1 MIKGKG
7 NNMGMIE
14 DMAVVGQKKVNT
26 QGKNVRGTTQHKTNK
41 WMSAK
46 RYATSKLHW
55 HMPIDE

>member
-1 MIKGKG
+1 
-7 NNMGMIE
+7 
-14 DMAVVGQKKVNT
+14 MAVVGQKKVNT